1 MMTYSEGVS
10 RGMRRVLKSKLNSAA
25 SLATVFAAV
34 LLLQTV
40 CSASASFVPYP
51 SYTYSM
57 SGGYIHVVESPAP
70 YIPARHVD
78 SSDIG
83 YEFKS
88 PQDMVIDKSGNLYIA
103 DAGLSQIIILDK
115 EYAIVNLYG
124 PEIMLPDG
132 HTSSLNGPS
141 GIAVTEEGE
150 IYIADTGNSRI
161 VVLDA
166 QGKVTK
172 IFDTPVVDTFSQSY
186 KYTPIKLA
194 VDQTKRIYVVS
205 KTDNMGI
212 IELDPM
218 GDFVGYIG
226 SNKAIVD
233 PIELLWKKL
242 FYSKE
247 QNEKSIQAIPV
258 EYTNLSLDDRG
269 FIYAVSSARLESTP
283 VKRLNPSGK
292 DILRRQGINGTV
304 SGDIVS
310 MSADASVMID
320 IAGAGNEAFF
330 VLDNSK
336 GRIFCYNSD
345 GYLLYAFGALGQQ
358 LGTFST
364 PVAVEYSEGK
374 LFVLDSTLQGFTVFE
389 ATSYGKAIMEGDRLY
404 YLGEYK
410 NSIGYWEEVIRQNS
424 NFELAYAQIGKVL
437 LREGDYRKA
446 MEYFRLGD
454 MRGDSILQESG
465 YNKALSEYRSQY
477 LGQNL
482 SKILTVAVAA
492 LAVLAIVKLIAYGKK
507 NKKRTVDPQKWEV
520 EE

>member
-1 MMTYSEGVS
+1 MI
-10 RGMRRVLKSKLNSAA
+10 RVLKTKLNKAA
-25 SLATVFAAV
+25 GLATMIAV
-34 LLLQTV
+34 VSLLQTV
-40 CSASASFVPYP
+40 CSASSSFVPYS
-51 SYTYSM
+51 SYTYSL

-78 SSDIG
+78 SADIG
-83 YEFKS
+83 IEFKS
-88 PQDMVIDKSGNLYIA
+88 PQDMVIDQSGNIYIV
-103 DAGLSQIIILDK
+103 DSGLSQIIILDK
-115 EYAIVNLYG
+115 EFNIVNLYG

-132 HTSSLNGPS
+132 HTGSLKGPS
-141 GIAVTEEGE
+141 GIAVTEAGE
-150 IYIADTGNSRI
+150 IYIADTENSRI

-166 QGKVTK
+166 KGIVTK
-172 IFDTPVVDTFSQSY
+172 VFEAPVVDTFSQNY

-194 VDQTKRIYVVS
+194 VDNTGRIYVVS

-283 VKRLNPSGK
+283 IKRLNPSGK
-292 DILRRQGINGTV
+292 DILRRQGINSTV

-320 IAGAGNEAFF
+320 IAGAGNEAFY

-358 LGTFST
+358 LGTFRT
-364 PVAVEYSEGK
+364 PVAIEYSEGK

-389 ATSYGKAIMEGDRLY
+389 ATSYGEAIMEGDRLY
-404 YLGEYK
+404 YLGEYEK
-410 NSIGYWEEVIRQNS
+410 STGYWEEVIRQNS

-437 LREGDYRKA
+437 LREGDYKKA
-446 MEYFRLGD
+446 MEYFKLGD
-454 MRGDSILQESG
+454 MRGDTVLQESG

-482 SKILTVAVAA
+482 SAILTAAIALLLVIAVFRTT
-492 LAVLAIVKLIAYGKK
+492 AYIRKRK
-507 NKKRTVDPQKWEV
+507 NKAEDPQKWEV

>member
-1 MMTYSEGVS
+1 
-10 RGMRRVLKSKLNSAA
+10 MRRVQKSTWNRVVRLAIVA
-25 SLATVFAAV
+25 STLFLMQAV
-34 LLLQTV
+34 
-40 CSASASFVPYP
+40 CGASALFVPYP

-57 SGGYIHVVESPAP
+57 SGGTIHVVESPAP
-70 YIPARHVD
+70 YIPIGLVD

-88 PQDMVIDKSGNLYIA
+88 PQDMVIDKSGNIHIV
-103 DAGLSQIIILDK
+103 DAGLSQIVILDRD
-115 EYAIVNLYG
+115 YNVINLYG

-141 GIAVTEEGE
+141 GIAVTGEGE
-150 IYIADTGNSRI
+150 IYIADTGNARI
-161 VVLDA
+161 VVLDSK
-166 QGKVTK
+166 GKVTK
-172 IFDTPVVDTFSQSY
+172 VFDAPVVDTFSQNY
-186 KYTPIKLA
+186 QYTPVKLA
-194 VDQTKRIYVVS
+194 VDPTKRIYVVS

-226 SNKAIVD
+226 SNKAVVD
-233 PIELLWKKL
+233 PIELLWKRL

-269 FIYAVSSARLESTP
+269 FIYAVSSARLETTP

-304 SGDIVS
+304 AGDIVA
-310 MSADASVMID
+310 MSSDASVMID
-320 IAGAGNEAFF
+320 IAGAGNEAYF

-345 GYLLYAFGALGQQ
+345 GYMLYAFGALGQQ
-358 LGTFST
+358 LGTFRT

-374 LFVLDSTLQGFTVFE
+374 LYVLDSTQQGFTVFE

-404 YLGEYK
+404 YLGEYQD
-410 NSIGYWEEVIRQNS
+410 SIGYWEEVIRQNS
-424 NFELAYAQIGKVL
+424 NFELAYAQIGKIL

-446 MEYFRLGD
+446 MAYFKLGD
-454 MRGDSILQESG
+454 MRGDPILQESG
-465 YNKALSEYRSQY
+465 YNKALSEYRSQF

-482 SKILTVAVAA
+482 AWILTV
-492 LAVLAIVKLIAYGKK
+492 VLASIAMLILIRRFVNRKKGKDSM
-507 NKKRTVDPQKWEV
+507 VGVQKWEV